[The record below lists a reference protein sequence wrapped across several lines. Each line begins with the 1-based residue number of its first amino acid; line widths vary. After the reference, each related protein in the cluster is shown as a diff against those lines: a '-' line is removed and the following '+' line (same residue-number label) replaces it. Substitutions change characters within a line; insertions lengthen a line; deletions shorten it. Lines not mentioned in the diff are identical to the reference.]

1 MTRGAHGTTL
11 YSVKKVIISPETVQ
25 AVVVA
30 AGEVLRAHEPYH
42 IAGVPYLRDVA
53 EYWAV
58 ERRDAES
65 NIIPR
70 SFTGEVCVYGG

>member
-1 MTRGAHGTTL
+1 M
-11 YSVKKVIISPETVQ
+11 
-25 AVVVA
+25 VA
-30 AGEVLRAHEPYH
+30 AGEILRAHEPYY

-70 SFTGEVCVYGG
+70 SFTGEVCAYGG